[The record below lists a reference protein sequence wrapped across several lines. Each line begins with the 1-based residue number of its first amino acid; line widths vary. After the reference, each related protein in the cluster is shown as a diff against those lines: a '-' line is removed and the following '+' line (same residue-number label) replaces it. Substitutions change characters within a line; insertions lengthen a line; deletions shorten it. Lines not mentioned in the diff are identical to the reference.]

1 MSYIHYFYLFSGT
14 SNLIILQATYLNFEY
29 VDISIQVINAKF
41 ENVREKDNGYN
52 GCTKMLGRR
61 TTGIP
66 GAQKC

>member
-41 ENVREKDNGYN
+41 ENVREKDNGYT